1 MAQVDSYQV
10 PAHPSGLEMR
20 TQINAIILALIGDN
34 AGSEEPKETYPG
46 MMWGDT
52 TSNTLKRRTNANDGW
67 ITIGP
72 IDDFLGDVKTL
83 VAQANDL
90 ANTKVAKAGDTM
102 TGRLT
107 MGTDGEAGRGEIAI
121 KRYGDGAAMYIRGA
135 DSSLS
140 GIEFVNNAYNNV
152 VFRCEDDGALRFT
165 GRVRN
170 QVNVWDNDYNGYSGL
185 YGDGYIKLARYDTG
199 PYLDFARTRD
209 QDFRWRIMYAIDS
222 DYLMFNHN
230 GGQPQYFASDGNI
243 HSGGRGWVWDQI
255 TNANNNANNRAPNG
269 ANCNYN
275 SGLAE
280 IANVE
285 TGNPVSDFG
294 NPWVMIGLRITSSS
308 DINRIWPRGV
318 YLRNS

>member
-1 MAQVDSYQV
+1 MAQVENYQV

-34 AGSEEPKETYPG
+34 AGPTEPPETYPG

-83 VAQANDL
+83 VSQANDL

-121 KRYGDGAAMYIRGA
+121 KRYGDGTAMYIRGPDTNA
-135 DSSLS
+135 T
-140 GIEFVNNAYNNV
+140 GIEFVNNAYNSIV
-152 VFRCEDDGALRFT
+152 MRIEDDGSLRFN
-165 GRVRN
+165 GRIRN
-170 QVNVWDNDYNGYSGL
+170 EVEFWDSDYNGYSARVGQ
-185 YGDGYIKLARYDTG
+185 GYVKLARWDGGGYV
-199 PYLDFARTRD
+199 DFARARD
-209 QDFRWRIMYAIDS
+209 QDYRWRIQYDVNA
-222 DYLMFNHN
+222 DYLLFLSN
-230 GGQPQYFASDGNI
+230 GGQPLYFASDGNI

-255 TNANNNANNRAPNG
+255 NNAINNANNRAPNG

-285 TGNPVSDFG
+285 TGNPASDFG
-294 NPWVMIGLRITSSS
+294 NPWVMIGLRVTTSS